1 MSKKNNDFQGRF
13 RNIVIG
19 FRVSPE
25 EKDVIDRLVVLSG
38 LTRQDYLTRCTSN
51 VNVVIEGNPYVY
63 RSLQNELNT
72 FIKLFKQIETLEEI
86 ELDDLTILKHVLE
99 IVIAMHNKKIAQ
111 IKVQKEPSAKWV
123 PYNLK
128 L

>member
-1 MSKKNNDFQGRF
+1 MPKKNNDFQGRF
-13 RNIVIG
+13 RNVVIG

-38 LTRQDYLTRCTSN
+38 LTRQDYLIRCTSN
-51 VNVVIEGNPYVY
+51 VNIVIEGNPYVY

-111 IKVQKEPSAKWV
+111 IKVQKELPAK
-123 PYNLK
+123 
-128 L
+128 